1 MFTHKTGGIKM
12 TFLDNLKEET
22 TIGTT
27 ENGAKTFTSS
37 LNANLDFFGQAG
49 AMRSRTED
57 VGRLFL
63 HAYSED
69 KELALR
75 NLVHLRNIRL
85 GGLGE
90 RDAFRVAFN
99 SLMDTDAEVA
109 AKFLNFTAFIGR
121 WDDVVYAYEYASNT
135 GNKKVKEA
143 ALDIISY
150 QLSSDCDKV
159 VEGDSSISLLAK
171 WVPSTSV
178 KSPKRKKVANMLAKD
193 LGYGNNHKDYRKVLA
208 VLRTQ
213 LGLVEKDLANKE
225 YDKIDFTK
233 LPSKA
238 LFKYRQAFMRNT
250 PDRYF
255 DFIERVNTGEI
266 KLNAKNLLPY
276 EIVRAYHTDG
286 WVVTKDLDN
295 TLEASWK
302 SLENYID
309 DAEENV
315 IVVSD
320 VSGSMEGDP
329 MHVSVSLGLYSAE
342 RLKGAFKDHF
352 ITFSSKPTLVH
363 VPSKWSLKDRISKTM
378 QSDWGMRTN
387 LQATFDLIL
396 DTAVKNNTPQE
407 DLPSKLIIV
416 SDMEFDI
423 ATRSNRW
430 YYDEYPES
438 ETNFE
443 EAKRKFESAGYE
455 LPDLVFWNVASRN
468 DNIPVRFNEDGV
480 ALVSGLT
487 PTIFTS
493 VLGSKITSPEAMM
506 IETLNKKEYDF
517 VTTCIE

>member
-1 MFTHKTGGIKM
+1 M

-225 YDKIDFTK
+225 YYKIDFTK

-238 LFKYRQAFMRNT
+238 LFKYRKAFLRHM
-250 PDRYF
+250 PERYEE
-255 DFIERVNTGEI
+255 FIEKVNSGEI

-276 EIVRAYHTDG
+276 EIVRAYRTDDWG
-286 WVVTKDLDN
+286 TTVKELDN

-302 SLENYID
+302 SLEDYIGD
-309 DAEENV
+309 TEENV

-320 VSGSMEGDP
+320 VSGSMTGDP

-352 ITFSSKPTLVH
+352 ITFSASPTLIN
-363 VPSKWSLKDRISKTM
+363 VPSDWTLRDRIDKTM
-378 QSDWGMRTN
+378 QADWGMNTN

-407 DLPSKLIIV
+407 DLPSKLLIV
-416 SDMEFDI
+416 SDMEYDTCTGRNI
-423 ATRSNRW
+423 S
-430 YYDEYPES
+430 YYFGEPEVNKP
-438 ETNFE
+438 NFE
-443 EAKRKFESAGYE
+443 VAKDKFEAKGYK
-455 LPDLVFWNVASRN
+455 LPEVVFWNVASRN
-468 DNIPVRFNEDGV
+468 DNIPVRFNEEGV

-506 IETLNKKEYDF
+506 IETLKKEEYDF